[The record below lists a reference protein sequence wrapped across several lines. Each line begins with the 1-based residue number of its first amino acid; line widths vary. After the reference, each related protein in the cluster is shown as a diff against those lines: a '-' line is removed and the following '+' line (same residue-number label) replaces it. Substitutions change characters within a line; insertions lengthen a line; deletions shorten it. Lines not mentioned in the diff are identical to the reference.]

1 MGKPVRSAAQ
11 KLGIKDHWLVADG
24 VGMTIHGDAS
34 CQSVPREITR
44 NYHLDRIA
52 FEPGDVAIDAG
63 AYIGIVS
70 IYLAKKWPGVRVIAV
85 EPVPENVALLRR
97 NLETNGVADRVEVVE
112 KAISSAGLR
121 TTSLWGKEGGN
132 LVLSE
137 FNRVMEIERKAECIT
152 LRDLFKQH
160 NVEQCKLLKMD
171 IEGSEHAALLDD
183 DILDR
188 VDYLSIEIHAVD
200 GYNSQ
205 TLADLCRCHIPD
217 DKLAVQFAGV
227 VGEGFSTA
235 MGKVQSAAQKLAAL
249 AEYEASQRPPGWTR
263 KAEAK
268 LQGEPCDGCEEK
280 KAKRSRKTEV
290 DK

>member
-11 KLGIKDHWLVADG
+11 KLGVKDHWLVADG

-44 NYHLDRIA
+44 DYHLDRIA

-70 IYLAKKWPGVRVIAV
+70 IYLAKKWPGLRVIAV

-97 NLETNGVADRVEVVE
+97 NLDENCVSDRVEVVD
-112 KAISSAGLR
+112 KAIGDGGDVV
-121 TTSLWGKEGGN
+121 LWGKENGN

-137 FNRVMEIERKAECIT
+137 FNRVQETQRIVQSIT
-152 LRDLFKQH
+152 LPELFKEY
-160 NVEQCKLLKMD
+160 NVGQCKLLKMD
-171 IEGSEHAALLDD
+171 IEGTEHAALLADD
-183 DILDR
+183 AILDR
-188 VDYLSIEIHAVD
+188 VEYLSIEIHAVD

-217 DKLAVQFAGV
+217 DKLAIQFAGV